1 MATTAAV
8 TLTTDNRH
16 TMLDRAEYIEQAYF
30 FHTLTE
36 RMKQELPTQDLLAS
50 LKQEILAS
58 TKLPLA
64 IDFLASDLR
73 LVGAMAPAMAR
84 LPHYFTPFQTFVI
97 AQAEEDRSRFDFNVA
112 MQILE
117 REALYRSE
125 SPTPQG
131 LFLYQFEALCRN
143 RQQYYKGLTAMS
155 ADPVFDENWRAFI
168 VAVRA
173 QIGMLDLAD
182 LIYLRSRHYATVQAR
197 RDAEDGR
204 QPPPALFG
212 EKEGQIA
219 LANRRRDPLLLFAA
233 LQRHLNYPAVPRPAK
248 ADEMATT
255 LPLAI
260 RRIEKLEARVKLLEE
275 EQKGGIDLTKFYKPP
290 EA

>member
-1 MATTAAV
+1 
-8 TLTTDNRH
+8 
-16 TMLDRAEYIEQAYF
+16 MLDRAEYIEQAYF
-30 FHTLTE
+30 FRTLSE
-36 RMKQELPTQDLLAS
+36 RMKQELPTQDLLVS

-58 TKLPLA
+58 TKLPMA
-64 IDFLASDLR
+64 IDFLSSELR
-73 LVGAMAPAMAR
+73 LVGAMATAMAR

-97 AQAEEDRSRFDFNVA
+97 AQAEEDRSRFDFAVA

-131 LFLYQFEALCRN
+131 VFLYQFETLCRN
-143 RQQYYKGLTAMS
+143 RLQYYKGLTAMS
-155 ADPVFDENWRAFI
+155 ADPAFDPRWREFI

-173 QIGMLDLAD
+173 QVGTLDLAD
-182 LIYLRSRHYATVQAR
+182 MIYLRSQHYATVQSR
-197 RDAEDGR
+197 RETGDGR
-204 QPPPALFG
+204 ELPPGLFG

-233 LQRHLNYPAVPRPAK
+233 LQRHLNYPVVPRPAK
-248 ADEMATT
+248 IDEMTAT

-260 RRIEKLEARVKLLEE
+260 RR
-275 EQKGGIDLTKFYKPP
+275 
-290 EA
+290 

>member
-1 MATTAAV
+1 
-8 TLTTDNRH
+8 
-16 TMLDRAEYIEQAYF
+16 MLDRAEYIEQAYF
-30 FHTLTE
+30 FHTLAE
-36 RMKQELPTQDLLAS
+36 RMQQEMPTQDLLIS

-58 TKLPLA
+58 TKLPMA
-64 IDFLASDLR
+64 IDFLSSELR

-97 AQAEEDRSRFDFNVA
+97 AQAEEDRSRFDFGVA

-117 REALYRSE
+117 REANYRSE

-131 LFLYQFEALCRN
+131 VFLYQFETLCRN
-143 RQQYYKGLTAMS
+143 RLQYYKGLTAMS
-155 ADPVFDENWRAFI
+155 ADPAFAEKWREFI
-168 VAVRA
+168 IAVRA
-173 QIGMLDLAD
+173 QVGMLDLAD
-182 LIYLRSRHYATVQAR
+182 LIYLRSQHYLTVQSR
-197 RDAEDGR
+197 RDHADDR
-204 QPPPALFG
+204 QPPPVLFG

-233 LQRHLNYPAVPRPAK
+233 LQRHLNYPVVPRPLK
-248 ADEMATT
+248 ADEAATA
-255 LPLAI
+255 LPMAI

-290 EA
+290 EGS

>member
-1 MATTAAV
+1 
-8 TLTTDNRH
+8 
-16 TMLDRAEYIEQAYF
+16 MLDRSEYIEQAYF
-30 FHTLTE
+30 FRTLSE
-36 RMKQELPTQDLLAS
+36 RMKQEMATQDLLAS

-58 TKLPLA
+58 TKLPMA
-64 IDFLASDLR
+64 IDFLSSELR
-73 LVGAMAPAMAR
+73 LVGVMAPAMAR
-84 LPHYFTPFQTFVI
+84 LPHYFTAFQTFVI

-131 LFLYQFEALCRN
+131 VFLYQFETLCRN
-143 RQQYYKGLTAMS
+143 RLQYYKGLTAMS
-155 ADPVFDENWRAFI
+155 ADPTFDENWREFI
-168 VAVRA
+168 IGVRA
-173 QIGMLDLAD
+173 QVGTLDLAD
-182 LIYLRSRHYATVQAR
+182 LIYLRSQHYLTVRSR
-197 RDAEDGR
+197 REHDDGR
-204 QPPPALFG
+204 QPPPPLFG

-233 LQRHLNYPAVPRPAK
+233 LQRHLSYPAVPRPPK
-248 ADEMATT
+248 VDEMAST

-290 EA
+290 E

>member
-1 MATTAAV
+1 
-8 TLTTDNRH
+8 
-16 TMLDRAEYIEQAYF
+16 MLDRAEYIEQAYF
-30 FHTLTE
+30 FRTLSE
-36 RMKQELPTQDLLAS
+36 RMKQELPTQDLLVS

-58 TKLPLA
+58 TKLPMA
-64 IDFLASDLR
+64 IDFLSSELR
-73 LVGAMAPAMAR
+73 LVGAMATAMAR

-97 AQAEEDRSRFDFNVA
+97 AQAEEDRSRFDFAVA

-117 REALYRSE
+117 REAEYRSE

-131 LFLYQFEALCRN
+131 VFLYQFETLCRN
-143 RQQYYKGLTAMS
+143 RLQYFKGLTAMS
-155 ADPVFDENWRAFI
+155 ADPIFEPPWREFI
-168 VAVRA
+168 ITVRA

-182 LIYLRSRHYATVQAR
+182 LIYIRSQHYQTVLAR
-197 RDAEDGR
+197 RDHSDGR
-204 QPPPALFG
+204 EPLPVLFG

-233 LQRHLNYPAVPRPAK
+233 LQRHLNYPAIPRQAK
-248 ADEMATT
+248 ADESSAT

-260 RRIEKLEARVKLLEE
+260 RRIEKLEARLKLLEE

-290 EA
+290 EGT